1 MGGDA
6 INLRDQ
12 VAVLRRRWRLI
23 ALTTVIF
30 LAAALAMSLSQ
41 DPLYRSSTTIEI
53 TPVSASQVATN
64 GIVMQP
70 SEIATEIQVLLSD
83 QVADRVRSSLKLSG
97 SSQQLL
103 DTISVQQQ
111 SDTRVIV
118 VSATRPTAA
127 EARDVAE
134 QFAANYLTFRRDQ
147 AEEQNA
153 EALLVLS
160 NEAKDVRSRINTIT
174 AELETASGAKQAQL
188 ETERDQLNIKLLQIQ
203 TQQADIATS
212 SPAAL
217 GNGGQVLIK
226 ANVPGQP
233 AEPQPVK
240 AGLLG
245 AFVGLVLGIG
255 LAFVRDHFDDGLR
268 DETRLREAIAPRPVL
283 GRIPTWTNAR
293 TGRLVT
299 VLDPASQV
307 SEAYRALSTSIR
319 FMLAVT
325 REPSAGD
332 GGVGRGRLAKAAPGG
347 GTGRSR
353 GRILVVTSALQ
364 AEGKTSVASNLGV
377 VAARFGLR
385 VIVVDADL
393 RNPQL
398 AGVFGLGRPPGLS
411 DLLASD
417 DDFGDYILDVEDM
430 RVLPGGSLAPNP
442 AELLAS
448 PRMRDLLE
456 SLAESADLVVVDT
469 APVNRVSDALELV
482 GVADVVL
489 LVARH
494 AQTRLRSVAEAI
506 EAIHQVGGEVSG
518 AVYVDVPA
526 RAGAE
531 AYGYGY
537 TAEPGQESPDDDAD
551 AATPPASEA
560 AAPAKPSTRESP
572 TKAPAATPTTQPPS
586 TQPPTSQPPP
596 AKPRV
601 DEAPSDSARKVADV
615 VRSVDAAREKP
626 ADKRGFRKDGQ

>member
-1 MGGDA
+1 MGEGEAAMGGDA

-23 ALTTVIF
+23 ALTTLVF
-30 LAAALAMSLSQ
+30 LAASLALSLSQ
-41 DPLYRSSTTIEI
+41 DPLYRSSAKIEI
-53 TPVSASQVATN
+53 KPVNASQTATN
-64 GIVMQP
+64 GLVMQP

-83 QVADRVRSSLKLSG
+83 PVAQSVANALDPNGSPTDGEAADLLKSV
-97 SSQQLL
+97 
-103 DTISVQQQ
+103 SVQQEA
-111 SDTRVIV
+111 DTRVIV
-118 VSATRPTAA
+118 VTATRATAA
-127 EARDVAE
+127 EAQRVAQAFADQYLKFRVDQAKEQNQVAADALAAQAKKLRDRATAVSEQLQTATPAE
-134 QFAANYLTFRRDQ
+134 QQQLQSELDQLTIQLLQNQTRQ
-147 AEEQNA
+147 AELA
-153 EALLVLS
+153 
-160 NEAKDVRSRINTIT
+160 
-174 AELETASGAKQAQL
+174 TASP
-188 ETERDQLNIKLLQIQ
+188 D
-203 TQQADIATS
+203 S
-212 SPAAL
+212 L
-217 GNGGQVLIK
+217 GGGGQVLIP
-226 ANVPGQP
+226 ANQSGSP

-245 AFVGLVLGIG
+245 AFVGLVLGVG

-268 DETRLREAIAPRPVL
+268 DEGRLREAVAPRPVL
-283 GRIPTWTNAR
+283 GRIPTWANAR

-325 REPSAGD
+325 RDSSSGLDSGP
-332 GGVGRGRLAKAAPGG
+332 GRRLAKATADGG
-347 GTGRSR
+347 HGSSR
-353 GRILVVTSALQ
+353 GRILVVTSAMQ
-364 AEGKTSVASNLGV
+364 AEGKTSVASNLAV

-398 AGVFGLGRPPGLS
+398 ASVFGLGRPPGLS

-417 DDFGDYILDVEDM
+417 DDFQDYVVAVEDL

-448 PRMRDLLE
+448 PRMRDLLGA
-456 SLAESADLVVVDT
+456 LADAADLVVVDT

-494 AQTRLRSVAEAI
+494 AQTRLRSVAEAV

-526 RAGAE
+526 RAGTE
-531 AYGYGY
+531 SYGYGY
-537 TAEPGQESPDDDAD
+537 AAEPGETGSAEPPPAPDPPSP
-551 AATPPASEA
+551 ATPQASDAVGDPAASEA
-560 AAPAKPSTRESP
+560 VLGAQPVAEPS
-572 TKAPAATPTTQPPS
+572 
-586 TQPPTSQPPP
+586 PPP
-596 AKPRV
+596 VV
-601 DEAPSDSARKVADV
+601 DEGPSASARKVADV
-615 VRSVDAAREKP
+615 IRSVDAARESP
-626 ADKRGFRKDGQ
+626 PDARGIS

>member
-30 LAAALAMSLSQ
+30 VAGALAMSLGQ
-41 DPLYRSSTTIEI
+41 APLYRSSTTLEI

-64 GIVMQP
+64 GVVMQP
-70 SEIATEIQVLLSD
+70 SEISTEIQVLLSD
-83 QVADRVRSSLKLSG
+83 QVAKRVLEDLTQLDDST
-97 SSQQLL
+97 QALL
-103 DTISVQQQ
+103 DTVAVQQE
-111 SDTRVIV
+111 SDTRVIIV
-118 VSATRPTAA
+118 TAMRPSAR
-127 EARDVAE
+127 EAQSVAE
-134 QFAANYLTFRRDQ
+134 SFADSYLTFRREQ
-147 AEEQNA
+147 ANEQNA
-153 EALLVLS
+153 SALLELRTQEKAIRDRV
-160 NEAKDVRSRINTIT
+160 DVIT
-174 AELETASGAKQAQL
+174 EQLPSASDTKQAQL
-188 ETERDQLNIKLLQIQ
+188 ETEKDLLNIQLLQIQ
-203 TQQADIATS
+203 TQKADILTS

-217 GNGGQVLIK
+217 GNGGQVLIE
-226 ANVPGQP
+226 ANLPGRP

-268 DETRLREAIAPRPVL
+268 DEGRLREAIAPRPVL

-325 REPSAGD
+325 REPSSGD
-332 GGVGRGRLAKAAPGG
+332 SALGRGRLTKAAPGG
-347 GTGRSR
+347 GAGRSR

-417 DDFGDYILDVEDM
+417 DDFGDYLLDVEDM

-456 SLAESADLVVVDT
+456 GLADAADLVVVDT

-526 RAGAE
+526 RSGAE
-531 AYGYGY
+531 SYGYGY
-537 TAEPGQESPDDDAD
+537 TAEPGQPGPDDAG
-551 AATPPASEA
+551 PPASSSDSRTVPA
-560 AAPAKPSTRESP
+560 AGIAGRGAAPAPTPAPEAPTDARPSTP
-572 TKAPAATPTTQPPS
+572 TAPTTAPK
-586 TQPPTSQPPP
+586 
-596 AKPRV
+596 ARV
-601 DEAPSDSARKVADV
+601 SEAPSDSARKVADV
-615 VRSVDAAREKP
+615 VRSVDAAR
-626 ADKRGFRKDGQ
+626 

>member
-23 ALTTVIF
+23 ALTTLVF
-30 LAAALAMSLSQ
+30 LAAALGLSLSQ

-53 TPVSASQVATN
+53 TPVNASQVATN

-70 SEIATEIQVLLSD
+70 SEIATEIQVLLSAP
-83 QVADRVRSSLKLSG
+83 VADAVAEEVNLKESSADLLKSV
-97 SSQQLL
+97 
-103 DTISVQQQ
+103 TVQQE
-111 SDTRVIV
+111 SDTRVV
-118 VSATRPTAA
+118 VVTATRPTAA
-127 EARDVAE
+127 GARSVAQAFAE
-134 QFAANYLTFRRDQ
+134 QYLAFR
-147 AEEQNA
+147 
-153 EALLVLS
+153 V
-160 NEAKDVRSRINTIT
+160 NEANKQSKAASDALAVEATSLRERS
-174 AELETASGAKQAQL
+174 AEVAASLETATGAERQQL
-188 ETERDQLNIKLLQIQ
+188 QSELDQLTIQLLQIQ
-203 TQQADIATS
+203 TKQADLATS
-212 SPAAL
+212 NPDSL
-217 GNGGQVLIK
+217 GEGGQVLIP
-226 ANVPGQP
+226 ANLPGRP

-245 AFVGLVLGIG
+245 AFVGLVIGVG

-268 DETRLREAIAPRPVL
+268 DESRLREAVAPRPVL
-283 GRIPTWTNAR
+283 GRIPTWANAR

-325 REPSAGD
+325 RDSSSGLDAGP
-332 GGVGRGRLAKAAPGG
+332 GRRLAKVGLEG
-347 GTGRSR
+347 QTVSGR
-353 GRILVVTSALQ
+353 GRILVVTSAMQ
-364 AEGKTSVASNLGV
+364 AEGKTSVASNLAV

-417 DDFGDYILDVEDM
+417 DDLADYVVEVEDL

-448 PRMRDLLE
+448 PRMRDLLAE
-456 SLAESADLVVVDT
+456 LADSADLVIVDT

-482 GVADVVL
+482 GAADVVL

-494 AQTRLRSVAEAI
+494 AQTRLRSVAEAV

-531 AYGYGY
+531 SYGYGY
-537 TAEPGQESPDDDAD
+537 SAEPSEQGAADRPSPPSSAGPEASAGRVSADDPGAEKTPP
-551 AATPPASEA
+551 AATPPVK
-560 AAPAKPSTRESP
+560 KPVARP
-572 TKAPAATPTTQPPS
+572 V
-586 TQPPTSQPPP
+586 
-596 AKPRV
+596 R
-601 DEAPSDSARKVADV
+601 DETPSDSARKVADV
-615 VRSVDAAREKP
+615 IRSVDAAREAP
-626 ADKRGFRKDGQ
+626 PDPRGIS